1 MTSGGDIVASSGSIT
16 ALELPS
22 GPGVRV
28 DTAVRIGS
36 AVDPR
41 FDSLLAKVVVRSRP
55 DSYER
60 AVAKLAV
67 ALDELRVGGVAT
79 NAGMLRRLLDEE
91 EVVGGIATTEYVD
104 ANVGRLA
111 DALTDSAPLPTLRQ
125 AREISAGLDGLATVV
140 SPMTGVAV
148 AVEVAV
154 GDAVGPGSAVVVLEA
169 MKMEHLVVAGTAGIV
184 RDLLVAPG
192 DAVEIGDVL
201 AFLQPADVPGSV
213 NRDSRRDRSRGDP
226 ARSGRVAR
234 TAPAARRRRPSGRY
248 RAPARQ
254 RPANGKRA
262 RGGPV
267 RRREL
272 RGVRRFCRRRP
283 VGAAIRPR
291 L

>member
-1 MTSGGDIVASSGSIT
+1 
-16 ALELPS
+16 
-22 GPGVRV
+22 
-28 DTAVRIGS
+28 
-36 AVDPR
+36 
-41 FDSLLAKVVVRSRP
+41 
-55 DSYER
+55 
-60 AVAKLAV
+60 
-67 ALDELRVGGVAT
+67 
-79 NAGMLRRLLDEE
+79 MLRRLLDEE

-201 AFLQPADVPGSV
+201 AFLQPADVPGASTATPDAIDLEDI
-213 NRDSRRDRSRGDP
+213 RPDLAELLERRRLLGDA
-226 ARSGRVAR
+226 ARAAATERRHGSGRR
-234 TAPAARRRRPSGRY
+234 TARELVADLCDDGSFEEYGGFAVAAQSARRS
-248 RAPARQ
+248 A
-254 RPANGKRA
+254 
-262 RGGPV
+262 
-267 RRREL
+267 
-272 RGVRRFCRRRP
+272 RRF
-283 VGAAIRPR
+283 
-291 L
+291 